1 MNSTT
6 FVLRSAGERTK
17 GLAME
22 LLQRA
27 GSPVEVIEVTPFSAA
42 IKRTLEVGIEN
53 HSDWVMCI
61 DADVL
66 IRKEG
71 VEELLSLAEKADEK
85 IFEIQGLV
93 LDKFFPIKRPAG
105 NHLFRVKHAKEAI
118 SLIPTE
124 GMSLRPESDMIKAMI
139 ERGYA
144 MQQSP
149 VQVGLH
155 DYEQYF
161 KDIYRKCFL
170 QAKKHHWILSEVEN
184 YWIEQAKL
192 DKDFEVALWGLRSGK
207 VHGDQVLVDKNFLQD
222 EIADVFSIKRITE
235 KQVLKSGDVL
245 PRLINE
251 EIDGYDRSEF
261 SQYLQ
266 QRMFKTENWDRI
278 ITQRNSHTSP
288 TVVQKAAFKAGKA
301 IESLGGRIK
310 GWSGITGK

>member
-105 NHLFRVKHAKEAI
+105 NHLFRVKYAREAME
-118 SLIPTE
+118 LIPEE
-124 GMSLRPESDMIKAMI
+124 GTSLRPESDMMKAMVNK
-139 ERGYA
+139 GYA
-144 MQQSP
+144 IQQSS
-149 VQVGLH
+149 VLVGLH

-170 QAKKHHWILSEVEN
+170 QAKKHHWILHEVEK
-184 YWIEQAKL
+184 YWMDLAAN
-192 DKDFEVALWGLRSGK
+192 DRDFEVALWALRSGK
-207 VHGDQVLVDKNFLQD
+207 IYGGEVLVDKQFLKE
-222 EIADVFSIKRITE
+222 EIKDVFSIKGLNE
-235 KQVLKSGDVL
+235 KASLSVSDFNSEFY
-245 PRLINE
+245 IH
-251 EIDGYDRSEF
+251 EISRYEQDDF

-266 QRMFKTENWDRI
+266 PLMFKKENWDK
-278 ITQRNSHTSP
+278 ITTEKMAVAKPGFYN
-288 TVVQKAAFKAGKA
+288 KALFKLGKLLEQTG
-301 IESLGGRIK
+301 IFIK
-310 GWSGITGK
+310 QLSGLSRS